1 MNKTFQGVY
10 VDPYQLGMQLE
21 TWLAGKGY
29 KTQILQTGNYV
40 VVQAKK
46 EGILR
51 TIFGADRAFT
61 IRLYGGQGFLQVDIG
76 MSNWLKAGEAAED
89 VVAAMVFM
97 PLAAVEGVEEIYNV
111 KIEHDIMKEIE
122 RLVSQTTF
130 QPTFNQPMF
139 LPMTQQPMM
148 PPMQE
153 KICNACGYRN
163 PPNARFCMNCGNPL

>member
-10 VDPYQLGMQLE
+10 VDPYQLE

-29 KTQILQTGNYV
+29 KTQILRAGNYV

-61 IRLYGGQGFLQVDIG
+61 VRLYGGQGFLQVDIG

-89 VVAAMVFM
+89 IVAAMVFM
-97 PLAAVEGVEEIYNV
+97 PLAAVECVEEIYNV

-122 RLVSQTTF
+122 RLVSQTF

-139 LPMTQQPMM
+139 QPMTQQPMM
-148 PPMQE
+148 PPIQE

-163 PPNARFCMNCGNPL
+163 PPHARFCMNCGNPL

>member
-1 MNKTFQGVY
+1 
-10 VDPYQLGMQLE
+10 MQLE
-21 TWLAGKGY
+21 IWLAGKGY

-40 VVQAKK
+40 VVQDKK

-61 IRLYGGQGFLQVDIG
+61 VRLYRGQGFLQVDIG

-122 RLVSQTTF
+122 RLVSHSSLRLINLCF
-130 QPTFNQPMF
+130 YP
-139 LPMTQQPMM
+139 
-148 PPMQE
+148 
-153 KICNACGYRN
+153 
-163 PPNARFCMNCGNPL
+163 